1 MSTRPAS
8 TPRRRSAAGSPAAEP
23 VRPAVPVGFVIA
35 ICLVA
40 ANLRTTLTGV
50 GALLPEIERGSGLTS
65 SWGGL
70 LSTLP
75 LLTFAATSPLV
86 ARASHRLGSARLL
99 VAALGVLAV
108 GTVVRSLPSTVCLFA
123 GTVILSAA
131 IAFGNVLLPALIR
144 RNVPAH
150 RIQGVSALY
159 VTVMGL
165 MAAVSSGV
173 SAPLAH
179 TVPGSWRTALA
190 WGVAFTVAAFLAWL
204 PRMRGDKP
212 QESTV
217 AAHSPVPWRS
227 RLAWQVTLFMGL
239 QSLAF
244 YTAVAWLPSILTDR
258 GMSSTTAGWML
269 FYYQVVSL
277 AASSLLPLLTRGRH
291 DQRWTAAGASVLV
304 AGGFAVLVAAPALS
318 VLACTLLGLGGGA
331 CLVLALTFQSQR
343 AGSSGEAAAL
353 AGMAQ
358 SIGYLVA
365 AAGPLLLGILHETTH
380 SWTLP
385 LTALAALGLA
395 TAVAGHGAG
404 RDRHIRHRAARGPV
418 RRGHAYAAEQ
428 FGHAARVADGA
439 VGGACAGEEAAHDRA
454 AFGGV
459 LDLIEAESLALT
471 QDDGAG
477 LSDGEVDGDRFD
489 AADGGCGQGGA
500 GDGGDL
506 GGDGDAQGR
515 R

>member
-1 MSTRPAS
+1 MSLQPDSISRQHSAPSANPVVDPTRPAMS
-8 TPRRRSAAGSPAAEP
+8 LGL
-23 VRPAVPVGFVIA
+23 VIA

-86 ARASHRLGSARLL
+86 ARASHRWGSSRLL
-99 VAALGVLAV
+99 VAALGVLTV
-108 GTVVRSLPSTVCLFA
+108 GTVVRSLPSVLCLFA

-131 IAFGNVLLPALIR
+131 IAFGNVLLPAMIR
-144 RNVPAH
+144 RSVPAH
-150 RIQGVSALY
+150 RVQGISALY

-165 MAAVSSGV
+165 MAAVSSGI

-190 WGVAFTVAAFLAWL
+190 WGVAFTVAALLAWL
-204 PRMRGDKP
+204 PRMRGAGP
-212 QESTV
+212 EASTGGT
-217 AAHSPVPWRS
+217 HSPVPWRS
-227 RLAWQVTLFMGL
+227 PVAWQVTVFMGL

-244 YTAVAWLPSILTDR
+244 YTAVAWLPSVLIDR
-258 GMSSTTAGWML
+258 GTSSTAAGWML

-277 AASSLLPLLTRGRH
+277 AASSLLPLLTRGRV
-291 DQRWTAAGASVLV
+291 DQRWTAAGASLLV
-304 AGGFAVLVAAPALS
+304 AGGFAVLAAAPGLS
-318 VLACTLLGLGGGA
+318 VLACALLGLGGGA

-343 AGSSGEAAAL
+343 AGSAGEAAAL

-365 AAGPLLLGILHETTH
+365 AAGPLLLGILHDTTE

-385 LTALAALGLA
+385 LTVLAALGIA

-404 RDRHIRHRAARGPV
+404 RDRH
-418 RRGHAYAAEQ
+418 
-428 FGHAARVADGA
+428 
-439 VGGACAGEEAAHDRA
+439 
-454 AFGGV
+454 
-459 LDLIEAESLALT
+459 
-471 QDDGAG
+471 
-477 LSDGEVDGDRFD
+477 
-489 AADGGCGQGGA
+489 
-500 GDGGDL
+500 L
-506 GGDGDAQGR
+506 GRPTD
-515 R
+515 

>member
-1 MSTRPAS
+1 MSA
-8 TPRRRSAAGSPAAEP
+8 RSAPVPRQHSASVPRAPEPA
-23 VRPAVPVGFVIA
+23 RPAVSVALLIA

-50 GALLPEIERGSGLTS
+50 GALLPEIEQGSGLTA

-86 ARASHRLGSARLL
+86 ARASRRFGSARLL

-108 GTVVRSLPSTVCLFA
+108 GTVVRSLPFVVCMFA

-144 RNVPAH
+144 RSVPAH

-190 WGVAFTVAAFLAWL
+190 WGVAFTVAALLAWL
-204 PRMRGDKP
+204 PRLRSDEPPPPTG
-212 QESTV
+212 

-227 RLAWQVTLFMGL
+227 RLAWQVTFFMGL

-244 YTAVAWLPSILTDR
+244 YTAVAWLPSILIDR
-258 GMSSTTAGWML
+258 GTSSTAAGWTL
-269 FYYQVVSL
+269 FSYQVVSL
-277 AASSLLPLLTRGRH
+277 AASSLLPLLTRGRR
-291 DQRWTAAGASVLV
+291 DQRWTAAGASFLV
-304 AGGFAVLVAAPALS
+304 AGGFTVLVTAPALS

-365 AAGPLLLGILHETTH
+365 AAGPLLLGILHDTTH

-385 LTALAALGLA
+385 LTVLAVLGVA
-395 TAVAGHGAG
+395 TAVAGYGAG
-404 RDRHIRHRAARGPV
+404 QDRHI
-418 RRGHAYAAEQ
+418 
-428 FGHAARVADGA
+428 
-439 VGGACAGEEAAHDRA
+439 
-454 AFGGV
+454 
-459 LDLIEAESLALT
+459 
-471 QDDGAG
+471 
-477 LSDGEVDGDRFD
+477 
-489 AADGGCGQGGA
+489 
-500 GDGGDL
+500 
-506 GGDGDAQGR
+506 AQPSR
-515 R
+515 

>member
-1 MSTRPAS
+1 MSPRPDAMSRQRS
-8 TPRRRSAAGSPAAEP
+8 TSGTPAA
-23 VRPAVPVGFVIA
+23 VVTGPAVPVGLIIA

-50 GALLPEIERGSGLTS
+50 GTLLPEIEHGSGLTA

-86 ARASHRLGSARLL
+86 ARASHRWGSARLL

-108 GTVVRSLPSTVCLFA
+108 GTVVRSLPSVSCLFA

-144 RNVPAH
+144 RNVPAR
-150 RIQGVSALY
+150 RIQSVSALY
-159 VTVMGL
+159 VTVIGL
-165 MAAVSSGV
+165 MAAMWSGV

-179 TVPGSWRTALA
+179 TVPGSWHTALA
-190 WGVAFTVAAFLAWL
+190 WGVAFTVAALVAWL
-204 PRMRGDKP
+204 PRMRGDTP
-212 QESTV
+212 QASTGGT
-217 AAHSPVPWRS
+217 HSPVPWRS
-227 RLAWQVTLFMGL
+227 RLAWQVTFFMGL

-244 YTAVAWLPSILTDR
+244 YTVVAWLPSILSDR
-258 GMSSTTAGWML
+258 GTSSTTAGWML
-269 FYYQVVSL
+269 FCYQVVSL
-277 AASSLLPLLTRGRH
+277 AAGSLLPVLTRGLH
-291 DQRWTAAGASVLV
+291 DQRRVAAGASVLV
-304 AGGFAVLVAAPALS
+304 AGGFAVLAAAPELS

-365 AAGPLLLGILHETTH
+365 AAGPLLLGILHDATH

-385 LTALAALGLA
+385 LTVLAALGIA
-395 TAVAGHGAG
+395 TVIAGHGAG
-404 RDRHIRHRAARGPV
+404 QDRHIRLPSR
-418 RRGHAYAAEQ
+418 
-428 FGHAARVADGA
+428 
-439 VGGACAGEEAAHDRA
+439 
-454 AFGGV
+454 
-459 LDLIEAESLALT
+459 
-471 QDDGAG
+471 
-477 LSDGEVDGDRFD
+477 
-489 AADGGCGQGGA
+489 
-500 GDGGDL
+500 
-506 GGDGDAQGR
+506 
-515 R
+515 

>member
-1 MSTRPAS
+1 MSRQPVAASRRP
-8 TPRRRSAAGSPAAEP
+8 SAAGSAAADRADTA
-23 VRPAVPVGFVIA
+23 RPAVTVGLLVA

-86 ARASHRLGSARLL
+86 ARASHRWGSARLL

-108 GTVVRSLPSTVCLFA
+108 GTVVRSLPSVVCLFA

-144 RNVPAH
+144 RNVPAQ
-150 RIQGVSALY
+150 RIQSVSALY

-165 MAAVSSGV
+165 MAAVSSGI

-179 TVPGSWRTALA
+179 TVPGSWHTALA
-190 WGVAFTVAAFLAWL
+190 WGVAFTVAALLAWL
-204 PRMRGDKP
+204 PRLRGDQP
-212 QESTV
+212 QASAGGT
-217 AAHSPVPWRS
+217 HSPVPWRS
-227 RLAWQVTLFMGL
+227 RIAWQVTFFMGL

-244 YTAVAWLPSILTDR
+244 YTAVAWLPSILADR
-258 GMSSTTAGWML
+258 GTSSTAAGWML

-291 DQRWTAAGASVLV
+291 DQRWSAAGASVLV
-304 AGGFAVLVAAPALS
+304 GAGFTVLVAAPALS

-343 AGSSGEAAAL
+343 ASSSGEAAAL

-358 SIGYLVA
+358 SVGYLVA
-365 AAGPLLLGILHETTH
+365 AAGPLLLGILHDATD

-385 LTALAALGLA
+385 LTVLALLGIA

-404 RDRHIRHRAARGPV
+404 QDRHI
-418 RRGHAYAAEQ
+418 
-428 FGHAARVADGA
+428 
-439 VGGACAGEEAAHDRA
+439 GGSSR
-454 AFGGV
+454 
-459 LDLIEAESLALT
+459 
-471 QDDGAG
+471 
-477 LSDGEVDGDRFD
+477 
-489 AADGGCGQGGA
+489 
-500 GDGGDL
+500 
-506 GGDGDAQGR
+506 
-515 R
+515 

>member
-1 MSTRPAS
+1 MSLQPDSISRQHSAPSANPVADPTRPATS
-8 TPRRRSAAGSPAAEP
+8 
-23 VRPAVPVGFVIA
+23 VGLVIA

-86 ARASHRLGSARLL
+86 ARASHRWGSSRLL
-99 VAALGVLAV
+99 VAALGVLTV
-108 GTVVRSLPSTVCLFA
+108 GTVVRSLPSVICLFA
-123 GTVILSAA
+123 GMVILSAA
-131 IAFGNVLLPALIR
+131 IAFGNVLLPAMIR
-144 RNVPAH
+144 RSVPAH
-150 RIQGVSALY
+150 RVQGISALY

-165 MAAVSSGV
+165 MAAVSSGI

-190 WGVAFTVAAFLAWL
+190 WGVAFTVAALLAWL
-204 PRMRGDKP
+204 PRMRGAGPKT
-212 QESTV
+212 STGGT
-217 AAHSPVPWRS
+217 HSPVPWRS
-227 RLAWQVTLFMGL
+227 PLAWQVTVFMGL

-244 YTAVAWLPSILTDR
+244 YTAVAWLPSVLIDR
-258 GMSSTTAGWML
+258 GTSSTAAGWML

-277 AASSLLPLLTRGRH
+277 AASSLLPLLTRGRV
-291 DQRWTAAGASVLV
+291 DQRWTAAGASLLV
-304 AGGFAVLVAAPALS
+304 AGGFAVLAAAPGLS
-318 VLACTLLGLGGGA
+318 VLACALLGLGGGA

-343 AGSSGEAAAL
+343 AGSAGEAAAL

-365 AAGPLLLGILHETTH
+365 AAGPLLLGILHDTTE

-385 LTALAALGLA
+385 LTVLAALGIA

-404 RDRHIRHRAARGPV
+404 RDRH
-418 RRGHAYAAEQ
+418 
-428 FGHAARVADGA
+428 
-439 VGGACAGEEAAHDRA
+439 
-454 AFGGV
+454 
-459 LDLIEAESLALT
+459 
-471 QDDGAG
+471 
-477 LSDGEVDGDRFD
+477 
-489 AADGGCGQGGA
+489 
-500 GDGGDL
+500 L
-506 GGDGDAQGR
+506 GR
-515 R
+515 PTH